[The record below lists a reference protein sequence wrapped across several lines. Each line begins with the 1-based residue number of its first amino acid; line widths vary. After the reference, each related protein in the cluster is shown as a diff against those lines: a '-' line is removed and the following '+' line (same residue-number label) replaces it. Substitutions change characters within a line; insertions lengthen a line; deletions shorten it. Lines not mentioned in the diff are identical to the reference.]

1 MGGFLAAPTP
11 DAELVGLATDTGEA
25 IKTTGVAIVLALAP
39 LAVGLFLARRA
50 VSWAFGMV
58 G

>member
-1 MGGFLAAPTP
+1 MFGAADAAIVDLAET
-11 DAELVGLATDTGEA
+11 VGTA
-25 IKTTGVAIVLALAP
+25 IQETGVAIVLALAP
-39 LAVGLFLARRA
+39 LAVGLHLARRA